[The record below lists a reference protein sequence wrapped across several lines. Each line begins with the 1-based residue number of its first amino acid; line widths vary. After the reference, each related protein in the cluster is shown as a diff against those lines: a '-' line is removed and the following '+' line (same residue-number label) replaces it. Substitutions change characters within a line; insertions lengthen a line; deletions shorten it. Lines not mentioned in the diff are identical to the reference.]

1 MNQHHLPHELAG
13 QMTREKTGEHFQF
26 RKKNNNK
33 TKHFQNEIQGH
44 FFKIPKNQML
54 RLNSH
59 MTSLIFGL
67 SQQVDKEIQGS
78 PPGTLEMT
86 AYMKALYGAWQG
98 VE

>member
-1 MNQHHLPHELAG
+1 
-13 QMTREKTGEHFQF
+13 
-26 RKKNNNK
+26 
-33 TKHFQNEIQGH
+33 
-44 FFKIPKNQML
+44 
-54 RLNSH
+54 